1 MRISATLELAAL
13 HNMSSANEVGH
24 SPCSTCDYFG
34 LFFLVCDVSS
44 PVSRFPHATQSIRD
58 KLAQAAEADKRMHR
72 NSSGMQEME
81 QMENGAEAVD
91 QLAQYDGMCL
101 ELARTFERCGSGGS
115 HVGLIFQRIS
125 SAASD
130 ASNDS
135 FAFQREKSRDSSSIS
150 RASPERE
157 RSSPTL
163 AFSIRPTSGDSTG
176 RARDLPSSPERER
189 SSPTPAF
196 SIHPT
201 SGDSTGRAR
210 DLPSTVTSPDF
221 DNFFRRALHG
231 TAGHPYNDKLSRS
244 LSSSFPRLHH
254 LKSNSFENPAQLSPQ
269 IETPE
274 RSEEGKFFGDDG
286 NDRDKTS
293 QWRRAS
299 SDGAVLFEHS
309 HMHGPRHSSHAANS
323 KSTDDVPED
332 GTNNASVET
341 LTSTERPKHG
351 MESNMETIN
360 RLIQDLPEVPRHVI
374 PHILAAPPPP
384 CLQLECQSTPLAH
397 DDFSQ

>member
-101 ELARTFERCGSGGS
+101 ELARTFERCGSDGS

-176 RARDLPSSPERER
+176 RARDLPSS
-189 SSPTPAF
+189 
-196 SIHPT
+196 
-201 SGDSTGRAR
+201 
-210 DLPSTVTSPDF
+210 VTSPDF
-221 DNFFRRALHG
+221 DKFFRRALHG
-231 TAGHPYNDKLSRS
+231 TAGHPHNDKLSRS

-254 LKSNSFENPAQLSPQ
+254 LKSYSFENPAQLSPQ

-323 KSTDDVPED
+323 KSTEDVPED